1 MKQILPSLMLVLA
14 GCQTPPAP
22 EPVAIA
28 LPPPTVAP
36 VPPEPTGELRRQR
49 QLVEALMS
57 QNEALQIMLREAPRP
72 MALPEPPVVVGAEP
86 RPPSPPESVPPIAET
101 TNFLMPNADG
111 VIDLVAA
118 AVLAAGETI
127 NPFELRQPT
136 TVSEETVL
144 TIQGIVRGEHPCAL
158 VNDRVLTI
166 GDQLDGLRLQRIEA
180 ETLFFVV
187 DEFTLRVP
195 VNEGPVRVRRS

>member
-14 GCQTPPAP
+14 GCQTPTVP

-57 QNEALQIMLREAPRP
+57 QNEALQTKLRKAGRPSASLTHATVSGAEAVTR
-72 MALPEPPVVVGAEP
+72 PEPATVVSEP
-86 RPPSPPESVPPIAET
+86 I
-101 TNFLMPNADG
+101 NFLMPNADG

-118 AVLAAGETI
+118 AVLAAGDTI

-136 TVSEETVL
+136 TAGEEILL
-144 TIQGIVRGEHPCAL
+144 TIQGVVRGEHPCAL
-158 VNDRVLTI
+158 VNDRVLAI
-166 GDQLDGLRLQRIEA
+166 GDQLDGLRLERIEA

-187 DEFTLRVP
+187 GEFTLRVP
-195 VNEGPVRVRRS
+195 VNGGPVRVRRS